1 LKVYHSVE
9 ELPVINNPVLTLGTF
24 DGVHLGH
31 QKLINF
37 LNDSAQRVNGE
48 SVLFTFHPHPRIVLH
63 PDDHNLELIQTI
75 DKRIEKLEKAG
86 IDHLILF
93 PFTKEFSR
101 ISATEFVRNI
111 LVNKLNIKILTIG
124 YNHHFGRNREGN
136 LSLLNELAPLYNFEI
151 EEIPAQREG
160 EISISSTKIR
170 HAISDGNIT
179 KANQY
184 MGHAFSFSGKVEH
197 GDKIGST
204 IEFPTANITEIVDT
218 QLMPPNG
225 VYAVRVSHNGRVF
238 DGMMNIGNR
247 PTVSTDNTDRRIEV
261 NIFDF
266 NEDIYHNEI
275 EVFVINRVRNE
286 ESFKSIEDLKSQLI
300 KDETNCKNILARDTV
315 SM

>member
-1 LKVYHSVE
+1 M
-9 ELPVINNPVLTLGTF
+9 PQINNPVLTLGTF

-37 LNDSAQRVNGE
+37 LNDSAERINGE
-48 SVLFTFHPHPRIVLH
+48 TVLFTFHPHPRIVLH

-75 DKRIEKLEKAG
+75 DKRIEKLDKAG
-86 IDHLILF
+86 VDHLILF

-101 ISATEFVRNI
+101 LSATEFVRNI
-111 LVNKLNIKILTIG
+111 LVNQLNVKILTIG

-136 LSLLNELAPLYNFEI
+136 LSLLKELGPLYNFEI

-170 HAISDGNIT
+170 KAIAEGDIL
-179 KANQY
+179 KANNY
-184 MGHAFSFSGKVEH
+184 LGHAFSFSGKVGY

-204 IEFPTANITEIVDT
+204 INFPTANVTDIDDT

-225 VYAVRVSHNGRVF
+225 VYAVRVLQDGSIF

-247 PTVSTDNTDRRIEV
+247 PTITAIEENRVEV
-261 NIFDF
+261 NIFNF
-266 NEDIYHNEI
+266 EKDIYNKKLEI
-275 EVFVINRVRNE
+275 FVIDRVRDEQAFN
-286 ESFKSIEDLKSQLI
+286 SIEELKSQLE
-300 KDETNCKNILARDTV
+300 KDETNCKNILGRDTV
-315 SM
+315 SI